1 MGNSNIK
8 TIQSKYVK
16 KSLETLNV
24 VGTKVETG
32 NLIFSENVNNTIKN
46 KKIITY
52 AVTNKRLTAL
62 QIHGVEYF
70 FEFYKNL
77 EVLMNFSKMMSI
89 DYCSFA
95 PWN

>member
-8 TIQSKYVK
+8 TIQSKIC

-24 VGTKVETG
+24 GFKVETG

-52 AVTNKRLTAL
+52 AVTIKIKQRSRYMEWN
-62 QIHGVEYF
+62 IF
-70 FEFYKNL
+70 S
-77 EVLMNFSKMMSI
+77 NFIKI
-89 DYCSFA
+89 
-95 PWN
+95 